1 MLKRR
6 LCHRQNV
13 AAAVAGMAVGRREEE
28 ERWLNYLVMRLRML
42 LRYAQAD
49 EGQAILKELISEA
62 ETRLE
67 SVGNAQLDH
76 ES

>member
-1 MLKRR
+1 
-6 LCHRQNV
+6 
-13 AAAVAGMAVGRREEE
+13 MAVGRREEE

-67 SVGNAQLDH
+67 SLSNAQLDH